1 MSNLMTVA
9 LVAAG
14 AGFLLGYATAES
26 RRRRDAERRAKEAL
40 AELLEEDER

>member
-1 MSNLMTVA
+1 MNNLVTFA

-14 AGFLLGYATAES
+14 VGFLLGYAPAES

-40 AELLEEDER
+40 AERVEKP

>member
-1 MSNLMTVA
+1 MSNLVTLA

-40 AELLEEDER
+40 AERVEKP

>member
-1 MSNLMTVA
+1 MNNLITFA

-40 AELLEEDER
+40 AERVEKP

>member
-1 MSNLMTVA
+1 MSTLVTCA

-14 AGFLLGYATAES
+14 VGFLLGYATAES

-40 AELLEEDER
+40 AERVEKP

>member
-1 MSNLMTVA
+1 MNNFITFA

-14 AGFLLGYATAES
+14 VGFLLGYATAES

-40 AELLEEDER
+40 AERVEKP

>member
-1 MSNLMTVA
+1 MSNLMTIV

-26 RRRRDAERRAKEAL
+26 KRRRDAERRAKEAL
-40 AELLEEDER
+40 AERIEKP

>member
-1 MSNLMTVA
+1 MSNLITLA

-26 RRRRDAERRAKEAL
+26 RRRRDAERRAKEAI
-40 AELLEEDER
+40 AERIKKP

>member
-1 MSNLMTVA
+1 MSNLITFA

-14 AGFLLGYATAES
+14 VGFLLGYATAES

-40 AELLEEDER
+40 AERVEKP